1 MNALRRLPPPIVV
14 ALAGLVAG
22 CSEPPRATLQGY
34 VEGEFVRIAAP
45 YAGALETLAV
55 QRGQQVAAGDP
66 LFSLQNENEAAARR
80 EAGER
85 LANARAQLANLE
97 KARRPSEIDAVVAQ
111 LAQAEAAVRLSTAE
125 LKRTEALVADNF
137 VSRARLDEAR
147 SAVER
152 DRARVQQL
160 QAELR
165 TARLGA
171 REDEVKAARATVAA
185 AQAAVEQ
192 AQWRLAQ
199 KSVRAPVAGVV
210 ADTLYVRGD
219 WVAAGAPVV
228 SVLPPANVKVR
239 FFVAEEQLGRV
250 AVGQQAHV
258 RCDGCT
264 APVVA
269 TVSYVAPQAEF
280 TPPVIYSRD
289 SRHKLVYLV
298 EARPDP
304 PSARLHPGQPVDV
317 ELADVAAD
325 ARR

>member
-1 MNALRRLPPPIVV
+1 MNVLRRLQAPIVV
-14 ALAGLVAG
+14 VLAGLAAG
-22 CSEPPRATLQGY
+22 CGEPPRATLQGY
-34 VEGEFVRIAAP
+34 VEGEFVRMAAP

-55 QRGQQVAAGDP
+55 QRGQQVAVGDV
-66 LFSLQNENEAAARR
+66 LFTLESENEAAARR

-171 REDEVKAARATVAA
+171 REDEVKAARANVAA
-185 AQAAVEQ
+185 ARAAVEQ

-199 KSVRAPVAGVV
+199 KSVRASVAGVV

-239 FFVAEEQLGRV
+239 FFVPEERLGRV
-250 AVGQQAHV
+250 AIGQRAHV
-258 RCDGCT
+258 RCDGCME
-264 APVVA
+264 AVVA

-298 EARPDP
+298 EARPDAP
-304 PSARLHPGQPVDV
+304 PARLHPGQPVDV
-317 ELADVAAD
+317 ELADVAPD